1 MQCLL
6 CQSQEILSIR
16 HHSWKGEVFHC
27 QNCDLIFKQPK
38 DFLDWDQQ
46 KLRYDNHENAIETP
60 GYKEYFEQLLKPLR
74 TFLKP
79 GQRGLDWGAGP
90 GPVLSQL
97 LSNEGLQM
105 QVYDPVYHPAQP
117 TGLFDV
123 ITSTEAIEHFQ
134 QPVQSLSE
142 IGSFLKS
149 QGIFAG
155 LTQFHS
161 GPEKFADW
169 WYPRDPTH
177 VVFYSEETFRWW
189 ADLHDYKI
197 LKLQSPVFIFQKV

>member
-1 MQCLL
+1 M
-6 CQSQEILSIR
+6 
-16 HHSWKGEVFHC
+16 
-27 QNCDLIFKQPK
+27 IFKQPK

-90 GPVLSQL
+90 GPVLAQL
-97 LSNEGLQM
+97 LSFEGLQM
-105 QVYDPVYHPAQP
+105 QIYDPVYHPAKP

-134 QPVQSLSE
+134 QPAQSLSE

-177 VVFYSEETFRWW
+177 VVFYSEETFRRW
-189 ADLHDYKI
+189 ADLQDYKI
-197 LKLQSPVFIFQKV
+197 LKLQSPVFIFQKL